1 MDPKEARRAVAV
13 ASWGYIEPLSSA
25 ANSGSN
31 PTAELTIRACKE
43 LAWVMSPEWGGGPE
57 WAGGLVQRCV
67 RKGVHRSLLNSIHA
81 AQHVGEDTLGHA
93 IKAVACLVQPT
104 HLKNTEEGAALATPE
119 AASVVLKAALRFADS
134 KRVVAYAARII
145 SGMIKLGK
153 ISTPENK
160 ADWKVR
166 CLPRPSC
173 VPVPHIAAAQ
183 QAVQATPTYQGIL
196 SQQRAQQA
204 GRAPAPQPA
213 QSQGALTAW
222 GGSNR

>member
-1 MDPKEARRAVAV
+1 MHRNQALREPRLRILVGARRVADH
-13 ASWGYIEPLSSA
+13 
-25 ANSGSN
+25 
-31 PTAELTIRACKE
+31 
-43 LAWVMSPEWGGGPE
+43 
-57 WAGGLVQRCV
+57 
-67 RKGVHRSLLNSIHA
+67 VHRPRQLLLHA
-81 AQHVGEDTLGHA
+81 AQHVGEDILGHA

-145 SGMIKLGK
+145 SGLIKLGK

-166 CLPRPSC
+166 CLPRHPC
-173 VPVPHIAAAQ
+173 VPVPHIAAAL

-204 GRAPAPQPA
+204 ARAPAPQPR
-213 QSQGALTAW
+213 QSEGALTAW